1 MNIMLAQIP
10 MVRLVIPFLA
20 GILLALCIDISI
32 NNIIFTTFVLSS
44 LVFLISVNFL
54 YKTSYQNR
62 WIFGATVAFLL
73 IILGIKTIEVHNQ
86 LNDKNHFSYLH
97 SNQGQAIIKVTES
110 VTEKNNSFQL
120 NGNVIYII
128 GQDST
133 YSTIGKI
140 VIYLEKDSLASKIR
154 YGDIIITEFNF
165 NETQPPSN
173 PNQFNYKK
181 FLANNNIFHQ
191 AYRRSGEW
199 YNTGINKGNWLLS
212 NANSLRDNALSIL
225 EKNNVNGKE
234 YAVAS
239 ALVLGYKE
247 NLDEELQK
255 GFAGAGA
262 MHVLCVSG
270 LHVGIIFMVLNIVLG
285 FLKRIKRGN
294 IIKTLLIISLIWLYA
309 AITGFSP
316 SVQRATTM
324 FTFVAISHSF
334 SHKTNI
340 YNTLAASAL
349 FLMVIDSYIITK
361 IGFQLSYIA
370 VVGIVSMQPLI
381 YKKFVF
387 KYTILDK
394 AWGIISVSIA
404 AQLAT
409 GPLGLYYFNQ
419 FPNYFILTNLI
430 VIPLS
435 SIIIYLALSVIA
447 FSSISIISEF
457 LGELLSYLVM
467 IMHKSVVWI
476 EALPGSVSS
485 NIYISTPEMFLI
497 FIIITSV
504 STTMLLTK
512 KKMLITSLI
521 LILIILIS
529 FSFRDIQNSK
539 NKQIIVYNINN
550 ETAIDIISGKNNL
563 FIASEFIV
571 ENPQRADFHTREN
584 RLKNGIINNTSA
596 LDINQKKTIFT
607 DDWAIVDNLL
617 EFNNHKFYFLN
628 KSNQKSIFKA
638 NFKIDYLIVSQNPRV
653 IPSEI
658 IIKYNP
664 KKIIIDSSNSY
675 YNIKLWKEECEKSG
689 LEYWS
694 VRESGAFIKTFN

>member
-1 MNIMLAQIP
+1 MNILLAQIP
-10 MVRLVIPFLA
+10 MVRLVIPFLM

-32 NNIIFTTFVLSS
+32 NTILFATIIFSS
-44 LVFLISVNFL
+44 LIILIVVNYF
-54 YKTSYQNR
+54 YKTSYQYR
-62 WIFGATVAFLL
+62 WVFGATVVFLL
-73 IILGIKTIEVHNQ
+73 AILGIKTVEVHHQ
-86 LNDKNHFSYLH
+86 LNDKNHFSYIQDY
-97 SNQGQAIIKVTES
+97 QGQAIIKVTEP

-120 NGNVIYII
+120 NGNVICVI
-128 GQDST
+128 GKDST
-133 YSTIGKI
+133 FSTIGKI
-140 VIYLEKDSLASKIR
+140 VIYLEKDSLASSIE

-165 NETQPPSN
+165 QETQPPSN
-173 PNQFNYKK
+173 PNEFNYKK

-191 AYRRSGEW
+191 AYRRSGDW
-199 YNTGINKGNWLLS
+199 HNSGINKGNWLLS
-212 NANSLRDNALSIL
+212 NANMLRENALNIL
-225 EKNNVNGKE
+225 ENNNIKGRE
-234 YAVAS
+234 YAVTS

-270 LHVGIIFMVLNIVLG
+270 LHVGIIFLVINIVLG

-361 IGFQLSYIA
+361 IGFQLSYLA
-370 VVGIVSMQPLI
+370 VIGIVSMQPKI
-381 YKKFVF
+381 YKKLVF
-387 KYTILDK
+387 KNKLMDK

-435 SIIIYLALSVIA
+435 SIIIYLALCVIV
-447 FSSISIISEF
+447 FSSISFISEI
-457 LGELLSYLVM
+457 LGELLSYLVR
-467 IMHKSVVWI
+467 IMHQSVIWI
-476 EALPGSVSS
+476 ESLPGSVSS
-485 NIYISTPEMFLI
+485 NIFISTTEMFLL
-497 FIIITSV
+497 FTIITSL
-504 STTMLLTK
+504 SITILLAK
-512 KKMLITSLI
+512 KKMLISSLI
-521 LILIILIS
+521 LILIMLIS

-539 NKQIIVYNINN
+539 NRQIIVYNINN
-550 ETAIDIISGKNNL
+550 ETAIDVISGKNNL
-563 FIASEFIV
+563 FIASEFLI
-571 ENPQRADFHTREN
+571 ENTERAEFQTKEN
-584 RLKNGIINNTSA
+584 RLKNGIINNTIA
-596 LDINQKKTIFT
+596 LDINHKKTIFT
-607 DDWAIVDNLL
+607 DGWAIVDNIL

-628 KSNQKSIFKA
+628 KSNE
-638 NFKIDYLIVSQNPRV
+638 KIIHDSNVRFDYLIVSQNPRV
-653 IPSEI
+653 SASEI
-658 IIKYNP
+658 IRSYNP
-664 KKIIIDSSNSY
+664 QKIIIDSSNNY

-689 LEYWS
+689 LECWS
-694 VRESGAFIKTFN
+694 VRENGAYIKKFD